1 MIWGIAIP
9 AYPLVII
16 IAIQVNS
23 MLLEDVVVVV
33 VVVVVIVVVLV
44 AQFLCR

>member
-33 VVVVVIVVVLV
+33 VVVIVVLV
-44 AQFLCR
+44 A

>member
-23 MLLEDVVVVV
+23 ILLEDVVVVLV
-33 VVVVVIVVVLV
+33 VVVVVVLV

>member
-23 MLLEDVVVVV
+23 ILREDVVVVL
-33 VVVVVIVVVLV
+33 VVVVVIVVLV

>member
-33 VVVVVIVVVLV
+33 VVIVVVLV

>member
-23 MLLEDVVVVV
+23 ILLEDVVVVLV
-33 VVVVVIVVVLV
+33 VVVVVVVLV
-44 AQFLCR
+44 A

>member
-23 MLLEDVVVVV
+23 ILLEDVVVVLV
-33 VVVVVIVVVLV
+33 VVVVVVLV
-44 AQFLCR
+44 A

>member
-23 MLLEDVVVVV
+23 ILLEDVVVVL
-33 VVVVVIVVVLV
+33 VVVVVIVVLV

>member
-23 MLLEDVVVVV
+23 MLLEDVVVVL
-33 VVVVVIVVVLV
+33 VVVVVIVVLV